1 MNHPFQLFSIHHM
14 CEYFKA
20 WHQGQAAESC
30 PCPTE
35 HANSELAVCFYS
47 LCHPRRCLV
56 LARRGSISDWALWD
70 EKTSCL
76 ADWLCCWKWKSHR
89 CFASLKGWWSQC
101 HILGLS
107 NLTTRLPNHDTMPIR
122 WLWYWNLSL
131 KTASWH
137 CLMDAGRLF
146 RGCLSVNHQIK
157 RMRSLVWIVWG
168 RLEWSTFLDMA
179 ASSFGCPKTHVFRY
193 SRWPIHRTIFGFS
206 IIRNSNLLLPG
217 DFLPCFC

>member
-107 NLTTRLPNHDTMPIR
+107 NLTTRPPCP
-122 WLWYWNLSL
+122 S
-131 KTASWH
+131 
-137 CLMDAGRLF
+137 G
-146 RGCLSVNHQIK
+146 GCGTEISHWRRPVGIAWWTQ
-157 RMRSLVWIVWG
+157 
-168 RLEWSTFLDMA
+168 A
-179 ASSFGCPKTHVFRY
+179 AYFGGVYQLITK
-193 SRWPIHRTIFGFS
+193 
-206 IIRNSNLLLPG
+206 
-217 DFLPCFC
+217 